1 MESNLADLGTKHL
14 DGGSVQ
20 RALEKCHC
28 HVRACRSGVASRA
41 EVPEKTR
48 QHSEGFTV
56 DDAIE
61 LDTQSETDME
71 SGQE

>member
-1 MESNLADLGTKHL
+1 MESRTWQISEPNILTEDQFGRHWRNVIVTFVQADV
-14 DGGSVQ
+14 SY
-20 RALEKCHC
+20 R
-28 HVRACRSGVASRA
+28 VAS
-41 EVPEKTR
+41 TR

-56 DDAIE
+56 DDAAE